1 MGIRDYFNKKT
12 SKVKSAETQDTA
24 FNLSSPE
31 VESVRFVEEK
41 SKKNSRFVPVVD
53 FASASNF
60 ARYGLA
66 EEYYRSSFQRIYQ
79 QFPYDGTREERLR
92 FDNES
97 TLLEWLEGTDYLTV

>member
-24 FNLSSPE
+24 FNLDSPE
-31 VESVRFVEEK
+31 IESAKFIEEK
-41 SKKNSRFVPVVD
+41 TKQHSRFVPVVD

-66 EEYYRSSFQRIYQ
+66 E
-79 QFPYDGTREERLR
+79 
-92 FDNES
+92 
-97 TLLEWLEGTDYLTV
+97 